1 MGRHTL
7 SLSDRFAAVS
17 SWRPGKLAKGTL
29 AMTAGMG
36 LRTIAQ
42 AGVFL
47 IVAGVLGVEGYGAF
61 AAVLAIAG
69 TLGSFSGLGT
79 QIILMRDVA
88 RDPSCF
94 AEAWGRTLAAIA
106 ISTPILLCLYV
117 LFAWAI
123 LPSGISWVTIFFIG
137 LAELF
142 FAPLALAGVKAYQGL
157 ERIGRAARLVL
168 TPILPRLA
176 GALALLPLALILT
189 PPLRLPVWTA
199 LYALAA
205 LIAAGYTLRLLHH
218 DLDLPLKADAKGLA
232 RHVREGIAF
241 ACGAAALKLY
251 ADIDK
256 TMLARLATLEAAGA
270 YSAGYRVVDLAQV
283 PLVGL
288 LTSALPKFF
297 RVGEAGSGSIIRY
310 GWRIVPI
317 PLLYAV
323 LVGAAMFACAPL
335 LPLVLGTS
343 YQSTITTL
351 QWLAWL
357 PLIGLPR
364 LMLQHL
370 LIGADQEK
378 TVVSVLGAGAALNIL
393 LNMYLIPLWGW
404 QGATIATYIAETLM
418 ACTMLIVVTG
428 TNAILK

>member
-1 MGRHTL
+1 
-7 SLSDRFAAVS
+7 
-17 SWRPGKLAKGTL
+17 
-29 AMTAGMG
+29 MTTGMG
-36 LRTIAQ
+36 LRAIAQ

-47 IVAGVLGVEGYGAF
+47 IVARVLGVEGYGAF

-79 QIILMRDVA
+79 QILLVREIA
-88 RDPSCF
+88 RDPACF

-106 ISTPILLCLYV
+106 ISAPILLCLYV
-117 LFAWAI
+117 LFAWAV
-123 LPSGISWVTIFFIG
+123 LPAGISWVTILFIG
-137 LAELF
+137 LAELLF
-142 FAPLALAGVKAYQGL
+142 SPLVLAGVNAYQGH

-168 TPILPRLA
+168 APILPRLV
-176 GALALLPLALILT
+176 GALALLPLALLLA
-189 PPLRLPVWTA
+189 PPLRLPAWAA

-205 LIAAGYTLRLLHH
+205 FITAGYALRLVHR
-218 DLDLPLKADAKGLA
+218 DLGLPLKAEAKSLA

-241 ACGAAALKLY
+241 AFGGAALKLY

-270 YSAGYRVVDLAQV
+270 YSAGYRVMDLAQV
-283 PLVGL
+283 PLVAL
-288 LTSALPKFF
+288 LISALPRFF
-297 RVGEAGSGSIIRY
+297 RVGEAGSGSVIRY

-343 YQSTITTL
+343 YQSAITTL

-364 LMLQHL
+364 LLLQYL
-370 LIGADQEK
+370 LIGADLQK
-378 TVVSVLGAGAALNIL
+378 AVVNVLGLGAALNIL
-393 LNMYLIPLWGW
+393 LNLWLIPLWNW
-404 QGATIATYIAETLM
+404 RGAVLSTYIAEIVM
-418 ACTMLIVVTG
+418 AFVMI
-428 TNAILK
+428 ILGIRPIGAR

>member
-1 MGRHTL
+1 
-7 SLSDRFAAVS
+7 
-17 SWRPGKLAKGTL
+17 
-29 AMTAGMG
+29 MTAGMG
-36 LRTIAQ
+36 LRAIAQ

-47 IVAGVLGVEGYGAF
+47 IVARVLGVEGYGAF

-79 QIILMRDVA
+79 QILLVRDVA
-88 RDPSCF
+88 RDTTCF

-106 ISTPILLCLYV
+106 ISTPTLLCLYA
-117 LFAWAI
+117 LLAWAV
-123 LPSGISWVTIFFIG
+123 LPAGISWAAILFIG

-142 FAPLALAGVKAYQGL
+142 FAPLVLAGVNAYQGH

-168 TPILPRLA
+168 APILPRLA
-176 GALALLPLALILT
+176 GALALLPLALILA
-189 PPLRLPVWTA
+189 PPLRLPAWAV

-205 LIAAGYTLRLLHH
+205 LVAAGYALRLVHR
-218 DLDLPLKADAKGLA
+218 DLGLPLQADPRGLA

-241 ACGAAALKLY
+241 AFGGAALKLY

-270 YSAGYRVVDLAQV
+270 YSAGYRVMDLAQV
-283 PLVGL
+283 PLVAL
-288 LTSALPKFF
+288 LTSALPRFF
-297 RVGEAGSGSIIRY
+297 RAGETELGSVIRY

-323 LVGAAMFACAPL
+323 FVGAAMFACAPL
-335 LPLVLGTS
+335 LPLAIGTS
-343 YQSTITTL
+343 YQSAVTTL

-364 LMLQHL
+364 LLLQHL
-370 LIGADQEK
+370 LTGANLEK
-378 TVVSVLGAGAALNIL
+378 TVVSVLGLGAALNIL
-393 LNMYLIPLWGW
+393 LNLWLIPFWNW
-404 QGATIATYIAETLM
+404 RGAVVATYIAEIIM
-418 ACTMLIVVTG
+418 ALVMLFFGMRSDV
-428 TNAILK
+428 AR